1 VVRRKPRCAGHDA
14 AARLARVVDAVAAAG
29 DLYAARQY
37 AVQGLVVAA
46 AQKSADQ
53 GGAFVRAFREP
64 VLDPTPLA
72 PADAE
77 LLAQVRARRRDL

>member
-1 VVRRKPRCAGHDA
+1 M
-14 AARLARVVDAVAAAG
+14 
-29 DLYAARQY
+29 
-37 AVQGLVVAA
+37 QGLVVAA

-64 VLDPTPLA
+64 VVDPTPLA

-77 LLAQVRARRRDL
+77 LLEQMRPAAATCSQDPRRLGLLAGGAGDAGVSVSGLTVRLVR